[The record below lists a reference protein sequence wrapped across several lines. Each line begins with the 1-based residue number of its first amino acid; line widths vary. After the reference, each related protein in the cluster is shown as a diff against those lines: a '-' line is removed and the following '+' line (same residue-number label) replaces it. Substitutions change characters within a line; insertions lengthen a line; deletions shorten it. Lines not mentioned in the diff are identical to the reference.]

1 MSETA
6 GGAHQSDAIQ
16 GCRRIRR
23 DVGPKTHTIVP
34 MLEPQSSDSSALEV
48 PSLSVVVCTY
58 NRVSL
63 LRRCLGAL
71 AQQTMCDQVQII
83 VVDDGSAQDTGSV
96 VSDYRVDFVSLGT
109 NQGLSAARNAG
120 VARARAPI
128 VAFTDDDV
136 IVPPDWCE
144 SVLHAWSRAPANT
157 HAIGGSVSVLQ
168 IQSLTQRF
176 LSQHN
181 PLTPIEADVTQATT
195 FLRRLRAYLKHGS
208 EQSDAVRP
216 VFSLVGANMS
226 FNRDSL
232 SAINGFDPT
241 IRFGGD
247 EEYACVE
254 MRRVF
259 GPQSILFDP
268 SISVAH
274 DFDPRLGDTLRR
286 SFQYG
291 ISNGRSWARHG
302 GIPGLRPIGGLVT
315 VTLLVGTPFS
325 IVGAFVVA
333 GLIPFVM
340 WRRWIR
346 ESLTR
351 RNPEVLSYP
360 LIALAQELWANVG
373 FVVGWR
379 RELQVHR
386 ERRGR

>member
-1 MSETA
+1 MNEWD
-6 GGAHQSDAIQ
+6 GGTHQSGAIE
-16 GCRRIRR
+16 GRRRIPR
-23 DVGPKTHTIVP
+23 DVGPKTRTIVP
-34 MLEPQSSDSSALEV
+34 MLEPQSSESSALEV

-63 LRRCLGAL
+63 LRRCLEAL
-71 AQQTMCDQVQII
+71 SKQTLRDRIQII
-83 VVDDGSAQDTGSV
+83 VVDDGSTQDTESV
-96 VSDYRVDFVSLGT
+96 VSDYQVDFVSLGT

-144 SVLHAWSRAPANT
+144 CVLHAWNRAAENT

-168 IQSLTQRF
+168 IQSLTQRY
-176 LSQHN
+176 LSHHN
-181 PLTPIEADVTQATT
+181 PLSPIEADVTQATT
-195 FLRRLRAYLKHGS
+195 FLERLRAYLKHGS

-247 EEYACVE
+247 EEYVCVE

-259 GPQSILFDP
+259 GAQSILFDP

-291 ISNGRSWARHG
+291 ISNGRSWARDG

-315 VTLLVGTPFS
+315 ATLLVGAPIS
-325 IVGAFVVA
+325 MVGALVVA

-351 RNPEVLSYP
+351 RNPEVLAYP

-379 RELQVHR
+379 RELR
-386 ERRGR
+386 ASR